1 MGLVW
6 SNGMGD
12 EMLGS
17 VTKDL
22 VIGFCQANFIWNRV
36 EITPYLLA
44 CIVLAVSR
52 QIACELPD
60 DNYLQTEVFA
70 GLMEYSATLPIDA
83 VTKVKFDSVLA
94 SLLDRQDDAYVVD
107 TCLKMGL
114 AGPDKALEKF
124 VKRHI
129 AKYTEFRTEI
139 IANQRMEKAK
149 QEQGDM
155 VMNTSLSDYE
165 LNELLNKYFVGRET
179 WITPF
184 MVSCVLVAHSGEIR
198 SYLETVFGK
207 NTVSEIVATMKEAL
221 DKYTK
226 DKKINRVAYQTM
238 SLDETT
244 NILVIGG
251 KDSQK
256 LERCLVFNK
265 ISNGDAGLGSDVMR
279 ACEDIFKKYD
289 LTLATLFPDEDKRQS
304 KDFSFAK
311 QQRQSANKS
320 GKVNKPKIGIDLVE
334 KARELREPPV
344 FGRDSELRL
353 IEQALLKKN
362 KGSVLLVGKAGVG
375 KTALVDGLA
384 YAIATKTAHPML
396 DGTPIL
402 SVNLGELM
410 AGTTYRG
417 DLETKLQNILTYC
430 EKENGILFIDEIHAL
445 INGRGK
451 EEQFS
456 DLLKPYLTNGR
467 VRIIGA
473 TTDEEYKT
481 MRDKAFMRRFNILNV
496 SEPTPEVTV
505 KILQKLRESYE
516 RTFSIKISD
525 ECLRDVVHKS
535 GAFIHNRHFP
545 DKAID
550 LLNTVCVLAT
560 YDKTNFE
567 CTSDLVNQ
575 ALSTNFDIP
584 MEMLSTSE
592 PARIAGLNKNLNAA
606 VYGQEA
612 ALKQVSD
619 ALVCSYVMRTNQ
631 NKRPQSVMLFAG
643 PSGVGKTETAKQI
656 AKLLGRQFVCLNMN
670 EYQSSMDVQKLGG
683 AAPGYVGYD
692 EGGQLT
698 NLIAKNPYAVLLLDE
713 FEKAHTDV
721 QRSLLQVFD
730 QGTYTNNFGDA
741 VSFKNTIIILA
752 TNAGVKYQSSVG
764 YGHADERMTVADE
777 ELNKIFLP
785 EFLGRVNKIIK
796 FDSLSQG
803 ALQSIVNHLVS
814 ELNNNMRQEYN
825 LDIVVNDEIKN
836 WLIKQGYDPRVGA
849 RLMQNKF
856 SEMVEQPLSYY
867 LLENYNLTRPEDKA
881 AKQAK
886 KQKSVVLQLQDNKIH
901 CVSR

>member
-1 MGLVW
+1 MGLIM
-6 SNGMGD
+6 SNGSNGGSD
-12 EMLGS
+12 S

-22 VIGFCQANFIWNRV
+22 IIGFCQGNFVLNRV

-44 CIVLAVSR
+44 CIVLAVSV
-52 QIACELPD
+52 QIARELPD

-70 GLMEYSATLPIDA
+70 GLMKYSATLPIDA
-83 VTKVKFDSVLA
+83 VTTVKFDTVLD
-94 SLLDRQDDAYVVD
+94 SLLDRHDDMYVVD
-107 TCLKMGL
+107 TCLKLGL

-124 VKRHI
+124 VKEQI
-129 AKYTEFRTEI
+129 AQYTEFRTEI
-139 IANQRMEKAK
+139 VATQRMEKEK

-165 LNELLNKYFVGRET
+165 LNELLQTYFVGRET

-184 MVSCVLVAHSGEIR
+184 MVSCVLILHSGEVR
-198 SYLETVFGK
+198 SYLETIFGK
-207 NTVSEIVATMKEAL
+207 NTTKDIIAAMQAAL
-221 DKYTK
+221 NKYTK
-226 DKKINRVAYQTM
+226 DKKINRVAYKTM
-238 SLDETT
+238 SLDETM

-256 LERCLVFNK
+256 LKRCLAAEK
-265 ISNGDAGLGSDVMR
+265 TEEGLSRLGSDDMR

-311 QQRQSANKS
+311 QQRQSANES
-320 GKVNKPKIGIDLVE
+320 GQVNKPKIGIDLVE

-344 FGRDSELRL
+344 FGRESELRL
-353 IEQALLKKN
+353 MEQALLKKN

-384 YAIATKTAHPML
+384 YAIATNTAHPML
-396 DGTPIL
+396 SGTPIL

-456 DLLKPYLTNGR
+456 DMLKPYLTNGR

-473 TTDEEYKT
+473 TTDDEYKT
-481 MRDKAFMRRFNILNV
+481 MRDKAFMRRFNTLNV

-525 ECLRDVVHKS
+525 ECLQDIVHKS

-567 CTSDLVNQ
+567 CTSDLVDQ

-592 PARIAGLNKNLNAA
+592 PARIANLNKNLNSA
-606 VYGQEA
+606 VYGQES

-656 AKLLGRQFVCLNMN
+656 AKLLGRKFICLNMN

-713 FEKAHTDV
+713 FEKAHMDV

-796 FDSLSQG
+796 FDSLSHG

-814 ELNNNMRQEYN
+814 ELNNNMHQEYN